1 MSVDLNNYLEYFSK
15 SHVEFSALRCRG
27 TLLIQGGETWLKDQL
42 SEVFLALKT
51 RSILHFSNSET
62 IGNIDA
68 NDKNFRQF
76 LGQEHDVLVFEAD
89 QHFNVDAFAA
99 LSGTIVAGGH
109 AIVVL
114 PEPLISRSLFCQRF
128 IQIAKTYD
136 NVDFVC
142 PQSPLSLQRLPNTKK
157 DDPIAINQ
165 LKQVIQDQFS
175 DEHSN
180 EFSNDFKSNC
190 VTAEQ
195 AVAVEKIIQVLTG
208 HRDRPLILTA
218 DRGRGKSSALAIA
231 VVELLKRQDKRIII
245 SAPHPDSL
253 SVFFN
258 QVKHF
263 MPSSKRTGNQIFYG
277 ASVVE
282 FIAIDALVKHQP
294 SCHLL
299 LIDEAAGIPLPQ
311 LRQLLNHY
319 HRQVFVS
326 TVHGYEG
333 AGRGFSTKFVNEVK
347 HTRPNANL
355 LHIEQPIRWAENDPL
370 ERFSFDALLLNAKLA
385 DAKQV
390 QLSIESINSIEHQH
404 ISAQQLSSD
413 EPLLRQV
420 FSLLVTAHYQTK
432 PSDLMMLLDNP
443 KVSLIVQSIEQQLVG
458 VALLLAEGQIDDEL
472 SGKVKQSVRRIKG
485 HLIPQSL
492 LVHSGIEDAFEY
504 SYQRIVRIA
513 IHPQLQG
520 QSLGHQLLEYCHS
533 YSKHLGCDFVASS
546 FGANK
551 QLLKFWLDNQFST
564 CRIGFTKDNASG
576 EHSAIVLRAVS
587 AKAEQLQSVIS
598 KRFYNDLIYY
608 LADEYQHLATDLV
621 ALILTN
627 QPSSSPLDK
636 NDTEA
641 VHSFQAGFRVFSSCA
656 PALQRWLLVT
666 IVNKGSDWLD
676 NKVVE
681 MMIAKLLQKH
691 DWQTLANDYSY
702 TGKKTIH
709 TAMKRFVSE
718 HV

>member
-1 MSVDLNNYLEYFSK
+1 MNNYLEYFSK
-15 SHVEFSALRCRG
+15 SHVEFSAQRLRG
-27 TLLIQGGETWLKDQL
+27 TLLIQGDETWLKEQL
-42 SEVFLALKT
+42 AEVFLALKT
-51 RSILHFSNSET
+51 RTILHFSNSESN
-62 IGNIDA
+62 GNIEAD
-68 NDKNFRQF
+68 NRNFKQF
-76 LGQEHDVLVFEAD
+76 LGQEHDVLVFEAE

-99 LSGTIVAGGH
+99 LSGTLVAGGH

-114 PEPLISRSLFCQRF
+114 PEPLISSSLFCQRF

-157 DDPIAINQ
+157 NEPIAINQ

-175 DEHSN
+175 D
-180 EFSNDFKSNC
+180 DFKSNC

-231 VVELLKRQDKRIII
+231 VVELLKKQDKRIII

-258 QVKHF
+258 QIQHF
-263 MPSSKRTGNQIFYG
+263 MPNSKRTGNQVFYG
-277 ASVVE
+277 SSVVE

-311 LRQLLNHY
+311 LRQLLGHY

-355 LHIEQPIRWAENDPL
+355 LHIKQPIRWAENDPL

-385 DAKQV
+385 DAKQA
-390 QLSIESINSIEHQH
+390 QLSIQSINDIDHQY

-413 EPLLRQV
+413 EPLLRRV
-420 FSLLVTAHYQTK
+420 FALLVTAHYQTK

-443 KVSLIVQSIEQQLVG
+443 KVSLIVQSTEQQLVG

-533 YSKHLGCDFVASS
+533 YSQRLGCDFVASS

-576 EHSAIVLRAVS
+576 EHSAIVLRAIS
-587 AKAEQLQSVIS
+587 DKARQLQAVIS

-608 LADEYQHLATDLV
+608 LADEYQHLATGLV

-627 QPSSSPLDK
+627 QSSSSHLDE
-636 NDTEA
+636 NDIEA

-656 PALQRWLLVT
+656 PALQRWLLAT
-666 IVNKGSDWLD
+666 IVNKGPDWLD